1 MALTPVF
8 HSDERRYPPVQM
20 SSPPEGTEYT
30 DTIGDMPMKVLP
42 SAVRCAAASLC
53 QNSFRANASPALIIL
68 FLNVIFVDLL
78 LIFGKDNYF
87 NTQNY

>member
-1 MALTPVF
+1 
-8 HSDERRYPPVQM
+8 
-20 SSPPEGTEYT
+20 
-30 DTIGDMPMKVLP
+30 MKVLP

-53 QNSFRANASPALIIL
+53 QNSCRANASPALIIL

-87 NTQNY
+87 NT